1 MTIPKTFSIF
11 LLLGALVL
19 SGCST
24 AKELKER
31 AKEGAKRAAGQA
43 VEREVGD
50 RTDAA
55 VSGAFDKAEEAVR
68 CAVGDDACIKE
79 AKAQG
84 KPVVVTDEEG
94 NVVKE
99 IPGDEGSVS
108 IENANTNY
116 DFKSGER
123 VLFEE
128 DFSDD
133 NVGDFPRSLEFV
145 SGNWEVVEWQGR
157 RFLSNT
163 SNRCAFKVPLPETLP
178 ERFTIEFD
186 AHFKH
191 GNQQLAVATVAPEDG
206 RVAHLE
212 DQSFFHVT
220 NAKSGLDVSGDGV
233 EALQRIDDVFAKGVV
248 PVRIMVDDSYAKVY
262 IGKQR
267 VANVPNAKLPR
278 SSTVW
283 FENTYF
289 ANAENP
295 IYIGNIRIAAGGR
308 DLYSTLE
315 AKGRVAVQ
323 DILFE
328 TGKANIQRES
338 AKALKQI
345 AKLLNNH
352 PDLKLLIEGHT
363 DNTGSYETN
372 MKLSKERAGA
382 VKAYLVGQL
391 GIEASRLKT
400 NGLGSTRPTASND
413 TKEGRAE
420 NRRVELVRL

>member
-1 MTIPKTFSIF
+1 MYKTKT
-11 LLLGALVL
+11 LLNTTLVL
-19 SGCST
+19 LFFGLTACSAGQYIT
-24 AKELKER
+24 DRVEQEAEER
-31 AKEGAKRAAGQA
+31 AKGAVDET
-43 VEREVGD
+43 VERSF
-50 RTDAA
+50 DAA
-55 VSGAFDKAEEAVR
+55 ENAVR
-68 CAVGDDACIKE
+68 CTVVDNKCIE
-79 AKAQG
+79 QAKAQG

-99 IPGDEGSVS
+99 IPGDEGSAS
-108 IENANTNY
+108 IENANSNY
-116 DFKSGER
+116 DFKPGER

-145 SGNWEVVEWQGR
+145 NGSWEVVEWQGR
-157 RFLSNT
+157 RFLRNT

-178 ERFTIEFD
+178 ERFTIEFN

-191 GNQQLAVATVAPEDG
+191 GNQQLAVATVEPKRN
-206 RVAHLE
+206 RVQHLKNKN
-212 DQSFFHVT
+212 FFHVT
-220 NAKSGLDVSGDGV
+220 NAKSGLDLSGDGV
-233 EALQRIDDVFAKGVV
+233 ESLHRMDDPFAKGVV
-248 PVRIMVDDSYAKVY
+248 PVRIMVDGSYAKVY

-278 SSTVW
+278 SNIVW

-289 ANAENP
+289 ADAENP

-382 VKAYLVGQL
+382 VKIYLVERL

-400 NGLGSTRPTASND
+400 NGLGSTQPTASND

-420 NRRVELVRL
+420 NRRVELVRLDNDSL